1 MGVFMLDL
9 DRNEVELL
17 AQKCPA
23 DLKRNPEQIEAFED
37 KRLKSFLRLL
47 DARLCGGVHRRRR
60 RNCTVVSGGCYGN

>member
-1 MGVFMLDL
+1 MLMIDEIEMERL
-9 DRNEVELL
+9 VQE
-17 AQKCPA
+17 CPA
-23 DLKRNPEQIEAFED
+23 HFQRNQAEIAAFED